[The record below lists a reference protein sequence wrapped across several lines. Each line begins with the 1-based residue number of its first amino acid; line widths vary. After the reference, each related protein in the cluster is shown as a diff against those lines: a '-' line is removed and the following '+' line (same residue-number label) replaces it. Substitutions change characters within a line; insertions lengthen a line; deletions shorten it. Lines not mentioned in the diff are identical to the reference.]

1 MKERE
6 LIQLWLNW
14 KRNRDDESFSQKIL
28 AEKAG
33 ISPTYLSNIM
43 TGMRNPGTKTL
54 ERIAG
59 AFGVTMAEFYGGPHQ
74 SSFSASPARNG
85 IQPAPVKTSGFS
97 PSSVRADAQE
107 SRSAVSVETDDSENP
122 EEELQSDGSSEDFQ
136 TSEETDIDEGVPE
149 KTGLTLSDT
158 SPDKLEKLF
167 DSMGMSLAE
176 VFSAPPGQTPAKRE
190 SQPQQTDT
198 PVKVVQTESPKST
211 DTIPLLTDV
220 PAGEWWKW
228 FEENGEKSY
237 STYVPRFNIQG
248 SFIFAVRVEDTSM
261 VPDLHDGDLLI
272 LNPEDKFTNIDG
284 GIGVTVHNKRFLIRK
299 IYIHKGEYLLM
310 PSNPAHKKTVVPIEG
325 TRIFKVVLWIPA
337 ARGKF

>member
-14 KRNRDDESFSQKIL
+14 KRNRGDESFSQKIL

-54 ERIAG
+54 EKIAG

-74 SSFSASPARNG
+74 SSISASPARNN
-85 IQPAPVKTSGFS
+85 IQPAPVKTYGFS
-97 PSSVRADAQE
+97 PGSARADVQE
-107 SRSAVSVETDDSENP
+107 SRSAVSVETDDSEYQADERQP
-122 EEELQSDGSSEDFQ
+122 DGSSEDFQ
-136 TSEETDIDEGVPE
+136 ASGETDIDEGVPE

-167 DSMGMSLAE
+167 DSMGVSLAE
-176 VFSAPPGQTPAKRE
+176 LFSVPPGQAPVNRE
-190 SQPQQTDT
+190 SPPQKIET
-198 PVKVVQTESPKST
+198 PEKTVQTESPGK
-211 DTIPLLTDV
+211 DEKIPLLAEV

-228 FEENGEKSY
+228 FEENGEKSF

-248 SFIFAVRVEDTSM
+248 SFVFAVRVDDTSM
-261 VPDLHDGDLLI
+261 VPDLHDSDLLI
-272 LNPEDKFTNIDG
+272 LNPEEKFTNIDG
-284 GIGVTVHNKRFLIRK
+284 GIGVTIHNKRFLIRK
-299 IYIHKGEYLLM
+299 VYIHKGEYLLM

-325 TRIFKVVLWIPA
+325 TRIFKVVLWIPS